1 MVRKYVPFLL
11 PLFFFSACF
20 LRGKPYRTSQITFDS
35 NGQALTVPLIVPRGY
50 TKQERIDTAGV
61 ALQTFY
67 YPGGPVFYVAHLR
80 DTAYQLQAIDERLHQ
95 PRVHFLGGRVF
106 KGIDKN
112 ELFYREVQQ
121 GNLRIGYRLVP
132 KSVELLFDS
141 ATNYAALQR
150 R

>member
-1 MVRKYVPFLL
+1 MVKRYVPLLLLLFLL
-11 PLFFFSACF
+11 SACF
-20 LRGKPYRTSQITFDS
+20 LRKDFKASQVTFNS
-35 NGQALTVPLIVPRGY
+35 NGQSLTVPLIVPKGY
-50 TKQERIDTAGV
+50 TRQERTDTAGI

-67 YPGGPVFYVAHLR
+67 YPGGPVFYIAQLR
-80 DTAYQLQAIDERLHQ
+80 DTSFQLQAINERLHQ
-95 PRVHFLGGRVF
+95 PRVGFLGGRVF

-112 ELFYREVQQ
+112 ELFYREIQQ

-132 KSVELLFDS
+132 KSSELLFDS